1 MSEDSNQHALNLED
15 TLIGH
20 INIQNAVN
28 LSLVKFLVQ
37 KGIIDL
43 GEFQE
48 FMKDQEFLIRKQ
60 LNPEVTEV
68 FSKQLSEAFQ
78 YAALNLADED

>member
-15 TLIGH
+15 TLIGN

-48 FMKDQEFLIRKQ
+48 FMKDQEF
-60 LNPEVTEV
+60 
-68 FSKQLSEAFQ
+68 
-78 YAALNLADED
+78 

>member
-1 MSEDSNQHALNLED
+1 MSEDSNQHALDLED
-15 TLIGH
+15 ALIGN

-43 GEFQE
+43 SEFQE
-48 FMKDQEFLIRKQ
+48 FMKDQERGGPTC
-60 LNPEVTEV
+60 LN
-68 FSKQLSEAFQ
+68 
-78 YAALNLADED
+78 N